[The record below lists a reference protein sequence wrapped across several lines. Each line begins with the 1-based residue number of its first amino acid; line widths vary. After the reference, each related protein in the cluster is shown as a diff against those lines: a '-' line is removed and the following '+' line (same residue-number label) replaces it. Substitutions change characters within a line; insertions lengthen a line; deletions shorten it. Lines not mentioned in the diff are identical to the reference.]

1 MKRWF
6 VLAAL
11 ALAGCTQ
18 TNNSPYSSATSAPLA
33 SATPAPVAAVSSTPS
48 PTASATPTA
57 TPTPDPAEKK
67 GKGQLEPLPLVEGDP
82 LEVKFEGKL
91 RKATFLEYGPQG
103 VRVRWKESDKGKK
116 ETWVPASTIW
126 CERIPKLTRVIKA
139 KFVTTKGDLIIEI
152 YPEAAPNA
160 ARRFVELI
168 RLGYYNNTPIF
179 RVVPDFVAQFGIND
193 NPKLDKWM
201 DNQFKDDPTYF
212 KLEPGTLA
220 FAKAGPDTNSTQVFI
235 NYGDNSNLAYNGNF
249 TAFAKIVKGYEN
261 TTKFISLGDNVDQ
274 GALRKNAKA
283 YLKTFEDQPDF
294 IKKAVILP

>member
-18 TNNSPYSSATSAPLA
+18 TNNSPYSSATSAPVA
-33 SATPAPVAAVSSTPS
+33 SATPAPVAAVSATPS
-48 PTASATPTA
+48 ATASATPTA

-67 GKGQLEPLPLVEGDP
+67 GKGQLVALPDVA
-82 LEVKFEGKL
+82 
-91 RKATFLEYGPQG
+91 KA
-103 VRVRWKESDKGKK
+103 
-116 ETWVPASTIW
+116 
-126 CERIPKLTRVIKA
+126 PKLTRVIKA

-201 DNQFKDDPTYF
+201 DNKFKDDPTYF

-283 YLKTFEDQPDF
+283 YLKSFEDQPDF